1 MMLNIATNA
10 PEMTSESK
18 LNVRAEILETIIA
31 LICFDFA
38 LLKNTYF
45 LRKASESKLTFKI
58 ENYTQGT

>member
-38 LLKNTYF
+38 MFWNSLKILF
-45 LRKASESKLTFKI
+45 LFRKASVSKVTF
-58 ENYTQGT
+58 